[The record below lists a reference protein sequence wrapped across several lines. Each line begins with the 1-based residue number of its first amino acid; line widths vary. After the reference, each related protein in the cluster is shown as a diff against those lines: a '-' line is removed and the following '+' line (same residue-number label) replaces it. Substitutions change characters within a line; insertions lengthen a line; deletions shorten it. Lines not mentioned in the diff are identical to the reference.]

1 MIIKWP
7 TILQILLDII
17 NIPKKI
23 KPASTPYPENPPPPP
38 FNPISQ
44 KEKDNHNNNIIMKKA
59 QIKVK
64 ELMNLKVI
72 NK

>member
-17 NIPKKI
+17 IIPKKI
-23 KPASTPYPENPPPPP
+23 KPASTPYPENPTPHPLIP
-38 FNPISQ
+38 FLK